1 MAMSDVIAVTR
12 TADGAFV
19 SGRARVKQLVVHTS
33 SSGSPAVVLKDGGS
47 SGTTKLSLTY
57 TTGDVHSLNIPENGI
72 LFETDVYLDLTA
84 CDSVTLFYA

>member
-84 CDSVTLFYA
+84 CDSVTVFYA

>member
-12 TADGAFV
+12 TSDGTFV
-19 SGRARVKQLVVHTS
+19 SGRTRVKQLVVHTS
-33 SSGSPAVVLKDGGS
+33 GSGSPAVVLKDGGS
-47 SGTTKLSLTY
+47 GGATKLSLTY

-84 CDSVTLFYA
+84 GDGVPILHG

>member
-84 CDSVTLFYA
+84 CDGVTIFHG